1 VKTTHTTFHPSF
13 LFLISSQILSL
24 PDVLDDDDF
33 YQAELRHLHVV
44 DKRLHSYAAKPYAV
58 YAASFEE
65 VLLFDAGVI
74 PFVNPETFFD
84 FDSYRDH
91 GYVLI
96 LD

>member
-1 VKTTHTTFHPSF
+1 MHTRLITLL
-13 LFLISSQILSL
+13 LFLSHLQILSL

-44 DKRLHSYAAKPYAV
+44 DKRLRSYAAKPYAV

-65 VLLFDAGVI
+65 ILLFDAGVI

-91 GYVLI
+91 GYVYL
-96 LD
+96 LT